1 MSNNIFDKFDKVYD
15 NEGLK
20 KDIEEAKENGG
31 GNFEEVPVGTYE
43 VKIEKLELVESKSNK
58 PMISCWF
65 KVLAGDC
72 KGRLIFMNQLVDE
85 GFKINIMNEFFKSL
99 DSGEEIYF
107 DSFKQYNDLIL
118 DIHEAIDGKLEYL
131 LDYSENN
138 KGYKKFTI
146 KEVYEVE

>member
-1 MSNNIFDKFDKVYD
+1 MANDIFEKFDKVYD

-20 KDIEEAKENGG
+20 KDIEDAKENGG

-85 GFKINIMNEFFKSL
+85 GFKINLVNEFLKSL
-99 DSGEEIYF
+99 DR
-107 DSFKQYNDLIL
+107 FKQYNELIL

-146 KEVYEVE
+146 EEVYEVE